1 MTTMVYDGSFKGLLT
16 VVFEVFDFKLQDVV
30 ITPRHR
36 SATSMYSSPH
46 NTITDEV
53 KAGRV
58 WKGLS
63 QKISAAALSQLYT
76 SFLSEQQGIEN
87 TLLQYVQYVFAN
99 NRTIENNYAHHAV
112 LTVMQTARKV
122 RREKHRMEAFVRFQL
137 TMDQLYYAICQPDYN
152 VLPLIRKHFKDRF
165 ANQRWLIYDATRK
178 YGIYYDFEKVEFVLL
193 SFAAEANNGESIAA
207 ILDDNEELYRQLWQ
221 QYFSSVNIAARK
233 NTRLHIKHMPKRY
246 WRYLP
251 EKQPFK

>member
-1 MTTMVYDGSFKGLLT
+1 MVYDGSFKGFLT

-30 ITPRHR
+30 ITPRYR
-36 SATSMYSSPH
+36 SATSMYGSPH

-63 QKISAAALSQLYT
+63 QKISAAALSQFYT
-76 SFLSEQQGIEN
+76 SFLSEQQGMEN

-99 NRTIENNYAHHAV
+99 NKTIEHNYAHHAV
-112 LTVMQTARKV
+112 LTVMQTAKKV

-137 TMDQLYYAICQPDYN
+137 TKDQLYYAICQPDYN
-152 VLPLIRKHFKDRF
+152 VLPLIRKHFKDRY
-165 ANQRWLIYDATRK
+165 ADQRWLIYDARRK
-178 YGIYYDFEKVEFVLL
+178 YGIYYDLEKVEPVLL
-193 SFAAEANNGESIAA
+193 SFSGEANNGENIAA
-207 ILDDNEELYRQLWQ
+207 IYDENEELYRQLWQ

-233 NTRLHIKHMPKRY
+233 NTILHIQHMPRRY